1 MRIIAIIVAVI
12 AAFLV
17 FRFVAGMVKFVLI
30 LAILAA
36 AAYFVLNGGLA

>member
-1 MRIIAIIVAVI
+1 MSIVAIIVAVV

-17 FRFVAGMVKFVLI
+17 FRFVAGMVKFVLL

-36 AAYFVLNGGLA
+36 VAYFLLSGGAA

>member
-1 MRIIAIIVAVI
+1 MSIVAIIVAVI